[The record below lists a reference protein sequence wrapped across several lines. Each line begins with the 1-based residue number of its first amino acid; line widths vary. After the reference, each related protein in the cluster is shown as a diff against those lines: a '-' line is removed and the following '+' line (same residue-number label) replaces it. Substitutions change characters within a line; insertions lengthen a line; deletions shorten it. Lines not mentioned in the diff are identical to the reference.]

1 MSSFY
6 HSNIGQFWI
15 SIPAMW
21 RRVGLT
27 TALLAVIGIEL
38 AVMATLLPD
47 TLSAWWRADAP
58 GDFPGFYRAAEEL
71 RPHGFYSPALSVLLY
86 PLTFLSIP
94 AAYRVYLAIGAVSL
108 VATAFLAQ
116 QGLRSPEARV
126 AVVLGVLSIPQL
138 HWALRIGHMTNMLVL
153 AALGGFLLLRRHPIL
168 AGLCFAFLILKPQYA
183 PVPALYLLWTR
194 NGKALAAMVL
204 GAAVLQLG
212 GFAITGIGA
221 IGPYLSGFLD
231 WGADASDN
239 LLPHQRS
246 WQYAWQGFLISI
258 GRDPNPLIA
267 FDLALVS
274 LAVVALAW
282 ARTKESVAMVAAAL
296 GMLLVTPYANFYDW
310 GLLVVA
316 GVLLIRAQVPW
327 KAAVPVTLAGLYALL
342 LVSQQA
348 TPFPAVDIELAGF
361 GPDGQALITPIS
373 RTLGIYWIT
382 PAALVAV
389 ALLAVMGGRIRA
401 RAQVEEAS
409 PKRIRRIDPAAVAAA
424 LRIQVAGA
432 LKPSRRLALA
442 TIVLPAVFFM
452 AAYIGGAPPFVRTYD
467 PFSPSEV
474 LRQLPADFPIP
485 EGGKLQAAGEG
496 DELPYH
502 VEWTSDKP
510 VSEVAGAYREMLSG
524 GEWELMLEEE
534 TSPGYRVRIAHFT
547 PLGFM
552 THWAMLDVTNDGRSS
567 RITLDFFATQKLTLA
582 LDRIQPTD

>member
-1 MSSFY
+1 MSSFN
-6 HSNIGQFWI
+6 HSNISQFWI
-15 SIPAMW
+15 SIPTMW
-21 RRVGLT
+21 KKVGLAA
-27 TALLAVIGIEL
+27 ALLAVIGIEL
-38 AVMATLLPD
+38 AVMATLWPD
-47 TLSAWWRADAP
+47 TLSAWWHADTT
-58 GDFPGFYRAAEEL
+58 GDFPAFYRAAEEL

-94 AAYRVYLAIGAVSL
+94 AAYRVYLALGAVSL
-108 VATAFLAQ
+108 AATAFLAQ
-116 QGLRSPEARV
+116 QAVRSPEARV

-138 HWALRIGHMTNMLVL
+138 HWALRLGHMTNMLVL

-168 AGLCFAFLILKPQYA
+168 AGLCFAFLILKPQFA
-183 PVPALYLLWTR
+183 LVPALYLVWTR

-204 GAAVLQLG
+204 GAAALELG
-212 GFAITGIGA
+212 GFAITGFGA
-221 IGPYLSGFLD
+221 IGAYLSGFLN
-231 WGADASDN
+231 WGADARDN
-239 LLPHQRS
+239 LIPHQQS
-246 WQYAWQGFLISI
+246 WQYSWQGFLISM

-282 ARTKESVAMVAAAL
+282 ARTRESVALVAAAL
-296 GMLLVTPYANFYDW
+296 GMLLVTPFANFYDW

-316 GVLLIRAQVPW
+316 GALLIRAQVPW

-361 GPDGQALITPIS
+361 GPDGQALIAPIS
-373 RTLGIYWIT
+373 QTLGIYWIT

-389 ALLAVMGGRIRA
+389 ALLAAMGGRVRA
-401 RAQVEEAS
+401 RALAEEGS
-409 PKRIRRIDPAAVAAA
+409 PKKIRRIDPAAVASA
-424 LRIQVAGA
+424 LRMQVAGA
-432 LKPSRRLALA
+432 LRPSRRLALA
-442 TIVLPAVFFM
+442 AFVLPAVFFM

-524 GEWELMLEEE
+524 DEWELMQEDDAG
-534 TSPGYRVRIAHFT
+534 PGYRVRIAHFT
-547 PLGFM
+547 PLGLM
-552 THWAMLDVTNDGRSS
+552 THWAMLDVTNDGSSS
-567 RITLDFFATQKLTLA
+567 RISLDFFATQKLTLA
-582 LDRIQPTD
+582 LDRAESTE